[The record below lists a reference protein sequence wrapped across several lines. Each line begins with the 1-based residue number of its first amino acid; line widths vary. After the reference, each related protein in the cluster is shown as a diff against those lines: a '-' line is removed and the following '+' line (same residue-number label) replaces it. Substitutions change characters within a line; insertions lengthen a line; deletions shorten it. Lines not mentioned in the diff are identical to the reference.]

1 MQTQVQ
7 QVSSLAPSNEL
18 GIAVHHK
25 SRAVGETVFQAPE
38 NPGCSTGMAHS
49 EGPAGLHSSAER
61 DTVHTQGEVA
71 NFQASTPSNRRDV
84 PTGKVCCTELLLVA
98 ADPSSTPM

>member
-1 MQTQVQ
+1 MQVQ
-7 QVSSLAPSNEL
+7 QVSSLAPSKEL

-38 NPGCSTGMAHS
+38 NLGCSPGMAHS

-61 DTVHTQGEVA
+61 DNVHTLGEVA
-71 NFQASTPSNRRDV
+71 NLSQHPVRPSRRSNRKFAV
-84 PTGKVCCTELLLVA
+84 QNC
-98 ADPSSTPM
+98 